1 MKCPECGL
9 FLRTLETRKTEQWT
23 RRSRMCKNKH
33 KVLTRQKPGQAETIV
48 RLSNFA
54 PSAKPA
60 TSLPNPLQS
69 VGSIFA
75 VWRNTEGLQAASTLS
90 E

>member
-1 MKCPECGL
+1 
-9 FLRTLETRKTEQWT
+9 
-23 RRSRMCKNKH
+23 MCKNKH

-48 RLSNFA
+48 RLSNFV

-60 TSLPNPLQS
+60 TSCPNPLQS

-75 VWRNTEGLQAASTLS
+75 VWRNTEALQAASTLS